1 MGIPVLILGES
12 GSGKSTSLRNFEKE
26 EVGIFNVAGK
36 PLPFRKKMNK
46 VDNAGYGTILKILKN
61 PGLKKYVIDDSQYLM
76 AFESFDHA
84 KETGYGKFTNM
95 ALNFRNLI
103 DFVIRGTPGDVIVY
117 FLHHTERG
125 EDGRLKAKTLG
136 KMLDNQLTVEGLF
149 SIVLLC
155 QVDGTEHYFVTNS
168 DGSNPAKSPMEMF
181 EMRIPNDLKMVD
193 TAIREYWKIGD
204 KEDKDA
210 NKTV

>member
-1 MGIPVLILGES
+1 MGIPVLCLGES
-12 GSGKSTSLRNFEKE
+12 GSGKSTSLRNFNKD

-46 VDNAGYGTILKILKN
+46 VDNAKYDTILKVLKK

-103 DFVIRGTPGDVIVY
+103 DFVVRGTPEDVIVY
-117 FLHHTERG
+117 FMHHTEKG
-125 EDGRLKAKTLG
+125 DDGKLKAKTLG

-155 QVDGTEHYFVTNS
+155 QVEGTEHYFLTNS
-168 DGSNPAKSPMEMF
+168 DGTNPAKSPMDMF

-193 TAIREYWKIGD
+193 TTIREYWEID
-204 KEDKDA
+204 NQENNE
-210 NKTV
+210 NKGE